1 MNKRIL
7 FTKIN
12 TAELVSIP
20 EDVLG
25 DGEVCVETV
34 FSAVSCGTERANIIG
49 DLNINAAE
57 PEPKKV
63 CFPRGLGYSSSG
75 IVRKVGKDVSS
86 VSAGDKVCMLDSF
99 HKKYNTL
106 PENNVIKIPG
116 DVSLEEAAF
125 SRIATFPMAA
135 LRKTRVEIGESML
148 VMGQGT
154 LGQIA
159 VMLSKAAGAAPV
171 IAADPVPERRQ
182 SALLMGADY
191 ALDPMLP
198 DFSETVKNITDG
210 GVNCVIEVTGKGE
223 GFNEAL
229 NCIAKF
235 GRIALL
241 GCTRDKNFTVDYYRK
256 IHYPGITVVG
266 AHTNARPVYESY
278 PGYFTQRDDAK
289 VFLELLNFDRISL
302 KDFISEPVSPS
313 DCQSVYTCLIND
325 PDFPPYTLFDW
336 RNI

>member
-1 MNKRIL
+1 MTAQRSWKR
-7 FTKIN
+7 
-12 TAELVSIP
+12 
-20 EDVLG
+20 
-25 DGEVCVETV
+25 
-34 FSAVSCGTERANIIG
+34 
-49 DLNINAAE
+49 
-57 PEPKKV
+57 
-63 CFPRGLGYSSSG
+63 
-75 IVRKVGKDVSS
+75 
-86 VSAGDKVCMLDSF
+86 
-99 HKKYNTL
+99 
-106 PENNVIKIPG
+106 
-116 DVSLEEAAF
+116 
-125 SRIATFPMAA
+125 
-135 LRKTRVEIGESML
+135 
-148 VMGQGT
+148 
-154 LGQIA
+154 
-159 VMLSKAAGAAPV
+159 
-171 IAADPVPERRQ
+171 
-182 SALLMGADY
+182 
-191 ALDPMLP
+191 
-198 DFSETVKNITDG
+198 FSETVKNITDG

-229 NCIAKF
+229 DCIAKF

-289 VFLELLNFDRISL
+289 VFLELLNFGRISL